1 MWSFQ
6 LYAHELKIS
15 SWFDVTDLQ
24 FDIWRPRSIYCARTR
39 WVGITKLGEHEKAKG
54 LDRAE
59 VLNNF
64 FENAKSRKNAF

>member
-1 MWSFQ
+1 M
-6 LYAHELKIS
+6 
-15 SWFDVTDLQ
+15 
-24 FDIWRPRSIYCARTR
+24 
-39 WVGITKLGEHEKAKG
+39 LGEHEKAKD